1 MSINEMT
8 NESFQ
13 LLEEVKK
20 SGELFNKLASDYNE
34 KVINLVS
41 KLKETKDEE
50 TFKNISH
57 MLVFKIQEIDIN
69 KITSPLNEDIDLI
82 DIDFHKEMKTESEK
96 VTEILND
103 PSDEEYDEYDEYD
116 NILMG
121 GGSSTRYL
129 KGTGKM
135 NYKEVYNTK
144 HIRKIMG
151 RK

>member
-1 MSINEMT
+1 MNVDEIT
-8 NESFQ
+8 NECFQ

-34 KVINLVS
+34 KMMNLVT
-41 KLKETKDEE
+41 KLKETKDED

-57 MLVFKIQEIDIN
+57 ILVLKLQEINID
-69 KITSPLNEDIDLI
+69 KITSPLNEDTDLI
-82 DIDFHKEMKTESEK
+82 DIDFHKDKETEK
-96 VTEILND
+96 VTQIPND
-103 PSDEEYDEYDEYD
+103 TSDEDYCNDEYDEYD
-116 NILMG
+116 DFSMG

-135 NYKEVYNTK
+135 NHKEVYNTK